1 MPSTGRPDAMA
12 TPAPWAG
19 GTGCVAAATAATAPV
34 ASTATATG
42 EAAEG
47 LRSTAVAQPGPW
59 ATERAARSADVAV
72 VIASPPRPSSGVP
85 SSGSGAAG
93 VAGGTGTR
101 GGDDDS
107 SGGRSSAAAAME
119 TEPSTLPI
127 ALLPAGG
134 EPRDVR
140 PLASFGSA
148 GGSCSNFLRISWMF
162 LPRTRGSA
170 CTTSRVCPTAAD
182 KFATAAAAAAAVAA
196 ATPFAVCAAVVAA
209 TQAVGLEPGL
219 VRSRNS
225 LVLLS
230 AAAAAGPLKAA
241 GAASAIAAGEPAAEV
256 PCPSSFPTAA
266 AVVAPTATA
275 AAAET
280 WAPAASSTA
289 CNLRWN
295 LSKSYSEASHGTA
308 PHGKTSSS
316 LGRGTCC
323 VEGGEGSDNASA
335 TKRSR

>member
-230 AAAAAGPLKAA
+230 AAAAAGPASRCSRTRASCLRLPSPRRLRLRRPLLRRHPLRRRRARRWRSRSRSPTKPSLRLS
-241 GAASAIAAGEPAAEV
+241 GAKGR
-256 PCPSSFPTAA
+256 
-266 AVVAPTATA
+266 
-275 AAAET
+275 
-280 WAPAASSTA
+280 
-289 CNLRWN
+289 LRGT
-295 LSKSYSEASHGTA
+295 GTA
-308 PHGKTSSS
+308 ST
-316 LGRGTCC
+316 GRCT
-323 VEGGEGSDNASA
+323 
-335 TKRSR
+335 